1 MGTAVVVTEV
11 AVLVIIGLFF
21 SLLDLVALVLGLGSL
36 AAAKTIRGRL
46 EGAKGWLVL
55 VLQLLLVIGGM
66 VGEGVG
72 SCRVVLGRGDGHA
85 CRAH

>member
-1 MGTAVVVTEV
+1 MGTAVVATEV
-11 AVLVIIGLFF
+11 AVVVIIGLFF
-21 SLLDLVALVLGLGSL
+21 SLLDLVALVLGSL

-72 SCRVVLGRGDGHA
+72 SCRVVWSRGDGHA